1 MVEVRRE
8 GSTDCER
15 SGFFTVC
22 QAPRY
27 LFFSVVNVY
36 LMAQAGDDVTLVYD
50 LHAFRGE
57 LHATTIADFRNVDP
71 VIRQG
76 VDRVRGR

>member
-1 MVEVRRE
+1 
-8 GSTDCER
+8 
-15 SGFFTVC
+15 
-22 QAPRY
+22 